1 MFHRFWSGGAAFGW
15 SDGRVPD
22 RWKKERVMSNDQKI
36 STVAVSN
43 EHIEVLVRE
52 LSRRLMLITP
62 ETINHLQSHGV
73 IPVNGIDPAL
83 LRADGCC
90 KPDGGTCCPNKK
102 FVESPVA
109 STRE

>member
-1 MFHRFWSGGAAFGW
+1 MH
-15 SDGRVPD
+15 D
-22 RWKKERVMSNDQKI
+22 DQKI
-36 STVAVSN
+36 STFAVSN
-43 EHIEVLVRE
+43 EHIDVLVRE
-52 LSRRLMLITP
+52 LSRRLMLISP

-73 IPVNGIDPAL
+73 IPVKGIDTAL

-102 FVESPVA
+102 FASAPVV